1 MPNAKCSRGRSRNCT
16 SSLTAS
22 RRIGDQATVGFWLE
36 KAEAERGE
44 RWSMEAEIG
53 DAAGAIW
60 QYLDEH
66 GVTTLSKL
74 RQGTKLPDQLLLL
87 GVGWLAREGKLR
99 LVREGRTV
107 RVDLRERG
115 PA

>member
-1 MPNAKCSRGRSRNCT
+1 
-16 SSLTAS
+16 
-22 RRIGDQATVGFWLE
+22 
-36 KAEAERGE
+36 
-44 RWSMEAEIG
+44 MEAEIG

-60 QYLDEH
+60 RYLDEH

-74 RQGTKLPDQLLLL
+74 RQGTRLPDQLLLL
-87 GVGWLAREGKLR
+87 GVGWLAREGKLQ
-99 LVREGRTV
+99 LVRAGRTV

>member
-1 MPNAKCSRGRSRNCT
+1 
-16 SSLTAS
+16 
-22 RRIGDQATVGFWLE
+22 
-36 KAEAERGE
+36 
-44 RWSMEAEIG
+44 MEAEIG

-99 LVREGRTV
+99 LVWGGRTGG
-107 RVDLRERG
+107 VDLRERG
-115 PA
+115 PAGTSGLSQLSDPPAPHPRPAARRRARSPGG

>member
-1 MPNAKCSRGRSRNCT
+1 
-16 SSLTAS
+16 
-22 RRIGDQATVGFWLE
+22 
-36 KAEAERGE
+36 
-44 RWSMEAEIG
+44 MEAEIG

-115 PA
+115 PAGPSGLSQSSRRPSSRSSPRPSPTVLLT

>member
-1 MPNAKCSRGRSRNCT
+1 
-16 SSLTAS
+16 
-22 RRIGDQATVGFWLE
+22 
-36 KAEAERGE
+36 
-44 RWSMEAEIG
+44 MEAEIG

-107 RVDLRERG
+107 RVELTERG
-115 PA
+115 PARTSGLSHPSSRPRSRSSPRPSPAFRARPSKSK

>member
-1 MPNAKCSRGRSRNCT
+1 
-16 SSLTAS
+16 
-22 RRIGDQATVGFWLE
+22 VGFWLE
-36 KAEAERGE
+36 KAEGE
-44 RWSMEAEIG
+44 GETCSMETEIG

-60 QYLDEH
+60 QYLDGH

-87 GVGWLAREGKLR
+87 DVGWLAREGKLR

>member
-1 MPNAKCSRGRSRNCT
+1 
-16 SSLTAS
+16 
-22 RRIGDQATVGFWLE
+22 
-36 KAEAERGE
+36 
-44 RWSMEAEIG
+44 MEVEIG
-53 DAAGAIW
+53 VAAGTIW

-74 RQGTKLPDQLLLL
+74 RQGTKLSDQLLLL

-99 LVREGRTV
+99 LVQQGRTMK
-107 RVDLRERG
+107 VDLSERR

>member
-1 MPNAKCSRGRSRNCT
+1 
-16 SSLTAS
+16 
-22 RRIGDQATVGFWLE
+22 
-36 KAEAERGE
+36 
-44 RWSMEAEIG
+44 
-53 DAAGAIW
+53 
-60 QYLDEH
+60 
-66 GVTTLSKL
+66 L
-74 RQGTKLPDQLLLL
+74 RQETKLPDQPLLL

>member
-1 MPNAKCSRGRSRNCT
+1 
-16 SSLTAS
+16 
-22 RRIGDQATVGFWLE
+22 
-36 KAEAERGE
+36 
-44 RWSMEAEIG
+44 MEAEIG

-87 GVGWLAREGKLR
+87 GIGWLAREGKLR
-99 LVREGRTV
+99 LGRGG
-107 RVDLRERG
+107 RNLRGNPRERRPRG
-115 PA
+115 KSAPITRPARPVRSSLRGSQAAPLPRPA

>member
-1 MPNAKCSRGRSRNCT
+1 
-16 SSLTAS
+16 
-22 RRIGDQATVGFWLE
+22 
-36 KAEAERGE
+36 
-44 RWSMEAEIG
+44 MEAEIG

-74 RQGTKLPDQLLLL
+74 RQGTRLPDQLLLL
-87 GVGWLAREGKLR
+87 GIGWLAREGKLQ

-107 RVDLRERG
+107 KIDLKERG

>member
-1 MPNAKCSRGRSRNCT
+1 MLTMTGWVLKDAVFVRQRRRLRQRRRG
-16 SSLTAS
+16 
-22 RRIGDQATVGFWLE
+22 LE
-36 KAEAERGE
+36 
-44 RWSMEAEIG
+44 SMEAEIG
-53 DAAGAIW
+53 DAAGVIW

-74 RQGTKLPDQLLLL
+74 RQGTKLTDPLLLL
-87 GVGWLAREGKLR
+87 GVGWLARERKLR

-115 PA
+115 PV

>member
-1 MPNAKCSRGRSRNCT
+1 MT
-16 SSLTAS
+16 Y
-22 RRIGDQATVGFWLE
+22 WLE
-36 KAEAERGE
+36 KAEEEKERV
-44 RWSMEAEIG
+44 
-53 DAAGAIW
+53 GAWKLRLEMQLIW

>member
-1 MPNAKCSRGRSRNCT
+1 
-16 SSLTAS
+16 
-22 RRIGDQATVGFWLE
+22 
-36 KAEAERGE
+36 
-44 RWSMEAEIG
+44 MEAEIG

-66 GVTTLSKL
+66 GVTTLSKF

-107 RVDLRERG
+107 RVDLRVVSEVSSGRTTNVLSDRPAQVDAARARDALGRSTLSSAVRG
-115 PA
+115 RQ

>member
-1 MPNAKCSRGRSRNCT
+1 
-16 SSLTAS
+16 
-22 RRIGDQATVGFWLE
+22 
-36 KAEAERGE
+36 
-44 RWSMEAEIG
+44 MEAEIG

-74 RQGTKLPDQLLLL
+74 RQGTKLSDQLLLL

-107 RVDLRERG
+107 RVDLRDRR